1 MDLTWPDTPCVP
13 FLSFYIFFGSSKL
26 SNLCS
31 LPLPPSSSR
40 FVEKLRDAT
49 EQLVP
54 HGRVFWYDSV
64 IDDGQLNWQNE
75 LNERNVRFFRLSHGT
90 LINYN
95 WNDASLA
102 TTGSSVEREKVPLN
116 RVFMGLDV
124 FGRGQLAR
132 FQSDKTLERIA
143 KHGFSAGIFAPAW
156 CYETLQSYGYNI
168 RTTAGD
174 ESLNDAFLARN
185 ERWWSRLWEWLGT
198 HPYCQLPFYTDFC
211 VGSGRG
217 NYVCGSR
224 QAASRPFFNLA
235 RQALQPSVPLGE
247 FAQHS
252 FDTAYA
258 GGSAL
263 RVENYELAFRLFL
276 TQFEIPL
283 GVLLLSYAYRMDADA
298 QQEDALQH
306 SLDVVLRCSTLRHSE
321 QDLFLFCGQYSE
333 HFPMMAGMCYLRP
346 VNGAQLPRAL
356 RHAQLPTEPDA
367 LGDNWRVAYY
377 LMHFDGPFIV
387 QDIGLRCQRPNGSK
401 KNAYF
406 GAIYVQSLRLEDW
419 LAARDVEGKAEI
431 PAYQRRLWKGSGA
444 GQ

>member
-1 MDLTWPDTPCVP
+1 MDLTWPDTLCNR
-13 FLSFYIFFGSSKL
+13 

-31 LPLPPSSSR
+31 LSPPPSSR

-64 IDDGQLNWQNE
+64 IEDGQLNWQNE

-143 KHGFSAGIFAPAW
+143 RHGFSAGIFAPAW

-247 FAQHS
+247 NAQRS

-258 GGSAL
+258 GGCAL
-263 RVENYELAFRLFL
+263 RVENFEHAFRLFL

-283 GVLLLSYAYRMDADA
+283 GVLLLGYAYRMDADPA
-298 QQEDALQH
+298 GGASEH
-306 SLDVVLRCSTLRHSE
+306 SLNVVLRCSTLRHSE
-321 QDLFLFCGQYSE
+321 QELSLFCGQYNE
-333 HFPMMAGMCYLRP
+333 HFPAMLGRCYLRA
-346 VNGAQLPRAL
+346 VNGEQLPRAL
-356 RHAQLPTEPDA
+356 RHAQLPTEPGA
-367 LGDNWRVAYY
+367 LAENWRVSYY
-377 LMHFDGPFIV
+377 LIHFDGPLIV
-387 QDIGLRCQRPNGSK
+387 QDIGLRCQRPAGSK
-401 KNAYF
+401 KDAYL
-406 GAIYVQSLRLEDW
+406 GAIYVQSLRQEDW
-419 LAARDVEGKAEI
+419 QAARDVEGKVEI
-431 PAYQRRLWKGSGA
+431 PAYQKGLWQGRA
-444 GQ
+444 AEQ